1 MSTDTL
7 LTVAEVS
14 ARLRVHPE
22 TVRRWLSQ
30 GRLEGVRPGGTKIG
44 WRIPES
50 ALGQFLADSPRANEH
65 GPEEPGS

>member
-1 MSTDTL
+1 MSTEAL
-7 LTVAEVS
+7 LTVAEVA

-22 TVRRWLSQ
+22 TVRRWLAQ

-50 ALGQFLADSPRANEH
+50 ALERFLAESPRAD
-65 GPEEPGS
+65 GREERGEQ